1 MKAFSVIFFL
11 LGIVSALYEGFH
23 LTAHFQG
30 KDYSVGGLVLLII
43 GYVLALLPEKNG
55 K

>member
-23 LTAHFQG
+23 LTAHFSG
-30 KDYSVGGLVLLII
+30 ERLFSWGACIAYNRLCI
-43 GYVLALLPEKNG
+43 GFTTGEER
-55 K
+55 